1 MTNGRASRYPYP
13 ENLRS
18 RQYNIY
24 LNSGYT
30 DDMMDFETGP
40 VVGAKNAVRQLKM
53 LEQIVI
59 SHLRSDERLW
69 PLSMAP
75 GPTYQH
81 DLEYLQTAFTKKW
94 DQETHDYL
102 GKKYGIVQEILGDV
116 HVNFSLD
123 GEFQH
128 DLEYLQ
134 TAFTK
139 KWDQETH
146 DYLGKKYGIVQEIL
160 GDVHVNFS
168 LDGELINEIYHRFY
182 TDRYPNR
189 IDFQNHLYFKLAQ
202 KFYLYQWLFTYLY
215 GASPVSEDMPHSI
228 PEDLELPVRSLR
240 CSDYGDD
247 NFTNE
252 QVTYTSYDQH
262 FAELKHFMDNGTYY
276 SMKEFFGPVRLRRH
290 NHDMHDIDGAL
301 QEGIDYLE
309 FRNFDLDPLSRTGI
323 SDDTINFPVRLRRH
337 NHDMHDIDGAL
348 QEGIDYLEFRNFD
361 LDPLSRTGISDD
373 TINFLELMLLNSILS
388 PLPDNLE
395 ERLAEAKKRNNEV
408 ALQKP
413 KEQLPW
419 DTINFLELMLLNSI
433 LSPLPDNLEERLA
446 EAKKRN
452 NEVALQK
459 PKEQLP
465 WMHEEAMQLIAE
477 LQNFIVEFN
486 APREYQLALKFVQR
500 RVDDPSLTLSGQ
512 LADQLENGDLLSFG
526 LKIANDRYT
535 KNINFQHPLQAISDV
550 YSDNVQQLVK
560 AAKLENGDLL
570 SFGLKIA
577 NDRYTKNINFQHP
590 LQAISDVY
598 SDNVQQLVK
607 AAIELG
613 VQIDLQPT
621 RVVLHVGDHQES
633 YNAQATFDFSK
644 GARDVILSDFPE
656 VQDFQEK

>member
-1 MTNGRASRYPYP
+1 MIDWRDSWMGTDYDQLKAALKEPSLNAKLFSSQFGLEAKKHRILTNGRASRYPYP

-123 GEFQH
+123 GE
-128 DLEYLQ
+128 
-134 TAFTK
+134 
-139 KWDQETH
+139 
-146 DYLGKKYGIVQEIL
+146 
-160 GDVHVNFS
+160 
-168 LDGELINEIYHRFY
+168 LINEIYHRFY
-182 TDRYPNR
+182 ADRYPNR

-301 QEGIDYLE
+301 
-309 FRNFDLDPLSRTGI
+309 
-323 SDDTINFPVRLRRH
+323 H
-337 NHDMHDIDGAL
+337 K
-348 QEGIDYLEFRNFD
+348 GIDYLEFRNFD

-395 ERLAEAKKRNNEV
+395 ERLV
-408 ALQKP
+408 
-413 KEQLPW
+413 
-419 DTINFLELMLLNSI
+419 
-433 LSPLPDNLEERLA
+433 

-465 WMHEEAMQLIAE
+465 WMHEEAIQLIAE

-550 YSDNVQQLVK
+550 YSD
-560 AAKLENGDLL
+560 D
-570 SFGLKIA
+570 
-577 NDRYTKNINFQHP
+577 
-590 LQAISDVY
+590 
-598 SDNVQQLVK
+598 VQQLVK

-621 RVVLHVGDHQES
+621 QVVLYVGDHQES